1 MEKHLRSS
9 ESMESTHAEL
19 ERFVTE
25 QGREYERRLL
35 QAHLELRSER
45 EKPVDVKGADSVAR
59 KHRRLSNR
67 ALLSVVGE
75 VDVPRAVYQAPGV
88 TGLHPMDAALN
99 LPDELYSHS
108 VRRYVADNA
117 ARSSFDEVVEGLR
130 KVTGAT
136 VPKRQVEQLA
146 ERAAQDFDAFYAT
159 RAVEAEKTQALL
171 VLSFD
176 GKGIAMR
183 REDLRPATRK
193 AAETTNHKLTKRLS
207 KGEKRN
213 RKRMTEVATVY
224 TVEPW
229 VRSPLDIVNDLRPVQ
244 DVAAPR
250 PRPVNKRVWA
260 SVEKSPKEVIS
271 EAFAEG
277 LRRDPEGL
285 RRWVVLVDGNKDQ
298 LTLVKRAAKKA
309 GVEITIVLDIIHVLE
324 YLWKAAHCFFDDG
337 TKEAE
342 QWVTCRLQE
351 LLEGRT
357 AGAIASTIRRHAAS
371 RVLDMGKAV
380 TLDTCIGYL
389 VKHRTLLHYERALED
404 GLPIATEV
412 IEGACRH
419 LVKDR
424 MDRTGARW
432 SLRGAEAVLRL
443 RSLRS
448 SGDFDAY
455 WAFHLRQEYDR
466 THRARYAGGDV
477 PSPLPPPRPKLR
489 RVK

>member
-9 ESMESTHAEL
+9 ASMESTHAEL
-19 ERFVTE
+19 EAFVVE
-25 QGREYERRLL
+25 EGREYQRRLL
-35 QAHLELRSER
+35 QAHLELRAER
-45 EKPVDVKGADSVAR
+45 ERPVEVQGADGVPR
-59 KHRRLSNR
+59 RHRRLSSR

-75 VDVPRAVYQAPGV
+75 VEVPRVAYQAPGAP
-88 TGLHPMDAALN
+88 GLHPMDAALN

-108 VRRYVADNA
+108 VRRVVAENA
-117 ARSSFDEVVEGLR
+117 ARSSFDEVVETLL
-130 KVTGAT
+130 KSTGAA

-146 ERAAQDFDAFYAT
+146 ARAAQDFDAFYST
-159 RAVEAEKTQALL
+159 RAVDVEDTQALL

-193 AAETTNHKLTKRLS
+193 AAEAETHKLKKRLA

-213 RKRMTEVATVY
+213 RKRMAQVATLY
-224 TVEPW
+224 TLDPW
-229 VRSPLDIVNDLRPVQ
+229 VRTPDDIVNDIRPVR
-244 DVAAPR
+244 DVAAQR

-260 SVEKSPKEVIS
+260 SVEKSSKEVIF

-277 LRRDPEGL
+277 LRRDPGRL

-298 LTLVKRAAKKA
+298 LSLVKRAAKKA
-309 GVEITIVLDIIHVLE
+309 RVEITIVLDIIHVLE
-324 YLWKAAHCFFDDG
+324 YLWKAAHCFFADG

-342 QWVTCRLQE
+342 QWVTCRLHE
-351 LLEGRT
+351 LLAGRT
-357 AGAIASTIRRHAAS
+357 AGALASTIRRHAAS
-371 RVLDMGKAV
+371 RVLDMASSV

-389 VKHRTLLHYERALED
+389 VKHRTLLRYDRALAE
-404 GLPIATEV
+404 GLPIATGV

-432 SLRGAEAVLRL
+432 SLQGAEAVLRL

-455 WAFHLRQEYDR
+455 WEFHLQQEHDR

-477 PSPLPPPRPKLR
+477 PSPLPAARPKLR